1 MIPISVRFSAFGP
14 YVEEQTVDFTKFQPS
29 GLVLIH
35 GETGAGKTVL
45 LDAVTF
51 ALYGRSSGGLRG
63 DFASMRC
70 LSAQPLVQ
78 TMVEF
83 LFEVRG
89 KRYRF
94 TRSLRVRKKRG
105 GDLEYLPEQTA
116 AFLDEEGVWIP
127 FFENPKARDLEQ
139 KAQELIGL
147 SCEQF
152 CQVMIL
158 PQGQFERLLVA
169 KSEEKEAVLVS
180 LFHARRWHEIAERL
194 CARANTMRQ
203 ELDARKTEIKAVL
216 EGFGCPDLAE
226 LEKLAAEAKEQLA
239 VKNAKRRELTGA
251 LELQRKLLER
261 ETQLSALFEK
271 QEQLQKAAAGF
282 ALRAGEMAKKAA
294 MAARARRAAAMLPYQ
309 ERLESLQNACKKRE
323 ADRIAGEADLA
334 AARQALAAVDG
345 KLEALH
351 REEPRQEE
359 RKTLIARLTMLA
371 DSYRQLD
378 AARAEKGQAEAAWEK
393 ARAAAESA
401 QNRLAEQLS
410 SEESIRKERDAIFDR
425 YTSRL
430 PYLRE
435 QAERMSRGKVLED
448 KRRGLCAKLETSE
461 QLRVRLE
468 RQEAQLRLALEQA
481 KQKQEKQRAL
491 WMENA
496 ASALAQH
503 LREGEPCP
511 VCGSVH
517 HQKNA
522 QFLPEHAVTEE
533 QLNAAAKVTEQARQ
547 NLADCG
553 QKRAE
558 AAASC
563 AAIRSELETLEKQA
577 AGSER
582 YDEEQ
587 FAVLTAELETAK
599 AQDARREK
607 LTEQLQ
613 KAKLLLEELKKEAD
627 ASAVKLTELST
638 RKERAA
644 ARFQA
649 LTDQGDPDIPN
660 GAVLQLRVEELKK
673 ETEALERASQEAR
686 EQASQAALK
695 AESAKTALEHL
706 CAEEKQAAAQLA
718 EQDGRF
724 IRLLAENQFANRLE
738 LKAAAMDAASLK
750 ALEQELIDFSAQQ
763 AAVNE
768 QLAALAQQLEGN
780 QPPDVTEL
788 QARVETLEQEKADAD
803 TQWGALAQE
812 SERRGKSVRDL
823 HRKTEQLDRQ
833 REVYDK
839 LSGFGKLLRG
849 DSGVSLRRYVL
860 GIMISSV
867 TAEANRLLRRVHG
880 GRYQLFRSSEG
891 TGRARKVGLD
901 LEVLDSNSGK
911 RRGVASLSGGEK
923 FLVSLSLALGLSAVV
938 QAQSGG
944 ISMEAMFID
953 EGFGSLDPQSIN
965 DALEV
970 LATVK
975 GSRRLVGI
983 ISHVEA
989 LKESI
994 GTSIEVVKG
1003 RQGSHLLF
1011 HM

>member
-14 YVEEQTVDFTKFQPS
+14 YVEEQTVDFTRFQPS

-51 ALYGRSSGGLRG
+51 ALYGRSSGGSRG

-70 LSAQPLVQ
+70 LSAPPLAQ
-78 TMVEF
+78 TVAEF

-105 GDLEYLPEQTA
+105 GSLEYLPEQSA
-116 AFLDEEGVWIP
+116 AFLDEAGVWIP
-127 FFENPKARDLEQ
+127 FFENPKARDLEL

-180 LFHARRWHEIAERL
+180 LFHAQRWHEIAERL
-194 CARANTMRQ
+194 CARANAMRQ

-216 EGFGCPDLAE
+216 EGFGCSDLAE

-239 VKNAKRRELTGA
+239 DKTAKRRELAVA
-251 LELQRKLLER
+251 LELQRKLLESA
-261 ETQLSALFEK
+261 TQLSALFEK
-271 QEQLQKAAAGF
+271 QAQLQKAAVGF
-282 ALRAGEMAKKAA
+282 ALRSDEMAKKAA
-294 MAARARRAAAMLPYQ
+294 IAAGARRAAALLPYQ
-309 ERLESLQNACKKRE
+309 ERLESLQNACEKRG
-323 ADRIAGEADLA
+323 ADRAAGEAILA
-334 AARQALAAVDG
+334 GAQQALATADG
-345 KLEALH
+345 RREAL
-351 REEPRQEE
+351 RGEEPRQEE
-359 RKTLIARLTMLA
+359 RKSLLARLTMLA
-371 DSYRQLD
+371 ESYRQLD
-378 AARAEKGQAEAAWEK
+378 AARAEKEQAEAAWEK
-393 ARAAAESA
+393 LRTAADRAQS
-401 QNRLAEQLS
+401 RLAEQLS
-410 SEESIRKERDAIFDR
+410 REEAARKERDTIFDR

-430 PYLRE
+430 PALRE

-448 KRRGLCAKLETSE
+448 RQQELCAKLGASE
-461 QLRVRLE
+461 QLCTQLD
-468 RQEAQLRLALEQA
+468 RQEAQLRLVLEQA
-481 KQKQEKQRAL
+481 KEKQEEQRAL
-491 WMENA
+491 WMANA
-496 ASALAQH
+496 AFALAQQ
-503 LREGEPCP
+503 LREGESCP

-517 HQKNA
+517 HQKGA
-522 QFLPEHAVTEE
+522 QISPEHAVTEQ
-533 QLNAAAKVTEQARQ
+533 QLNAAAQSAEQARQ
-547 NLADCG
+547 SLADCG

-563 AAIRSELETLEKQA
+563 AAVRSELETLEKQS
-577 AGSER
+577 AGFER
-582 YDEEQ
+582 YDEKQ
-587 FAVLTAELETAK
+587 FAALRAELETAK
-599 AQDARREK
+599 AQDARRQE
-607 LTEQLQ
+607 LTEQLR
-613 KAKLLLEELKKEAD
+613 KAELLLESLKKEAGT
-627 ASAVKLTELST
+627 SSVKLAELSAQ
-638 RKERAA
+638 KERAA

-649 LTDQGDPDIPN
+649 LTDQGDTSIPDC
-660 GAVLQLRVEELKK
+660 AALFLRMDALKN
-673 ETEALERASQEAR
+673 ETEAFERAHQEAR
-686 EQASQAALK
+686 EQASKAALK

-706 CAEEKQAAAQLA
+706 CAEEKQAMVQFA
-718 EQDGRF
+718 EQEAEF
-724 IRLLAENQFANRLE
+724 SRLLAENQFANHPE
-738 LKAAAMDAASLK
+738 MKAAVMDAASLK
-750 ALEQELIDFSAQQ
+750 ALEQELNDFSIQQ
-763 AAVNE
+763 TAANE
-768 QLAALAQQLEGN
+768 QLAVLAQQLEGK
-780 QPPDVTEL
+780 QPPDLAQCQT
-788 QARVETLEQEKADAD
+788 QVETLEQEKADAD
-803 TQWGALAQE
+803 AQWGALAQE

-860 GIMISSV
+860 GIMLSSV

-911 RRGVASLSGGEK
+911 RRGVGSLSGGEK

-994 GTSIEVVKG
+994 GTSIEVVKN
-1003 RQGSHLLF
+1003 RQGSRLVF

>member
-1 MIPISVRFSAFGP
+1 MIPVSVRFSAFGP
-14 YVEEQTVDFTKFQPS
+14 YVEEQTVDFTRFQSS

-51 ALYGRSSGGLRG
+51 ALYGRSSGGSRG

-70 LSAQPLVQ
+70 LSAPPLAQ
-78 TMVEF
+78 TTVEF

-105 GDLEYLPEQTA
+105 GSLEYLPEQNA
-116 AFLDEEGVWIP
+116 AFLDEAGVWIP

-194 CARANTMRQ
+194 CARANAMRQ

-216 EGFGCPDLAE
+216 EGFGSSDLTG

-239 VKNAKRRELTGA
+239 AKTAKRRELAGA
-251 LELQRKLLER
+251 LELQRKLLES
-261 ETQLSALFEK
+261 EIQLSALFEK
-271 QEQLQKAAAGF
+271 RAQLQKAAAGF
-282 ALRAGEMAKKAA
+282 ALRADEMTEKAA

-309 ERLESLQNACKKRE
+309 ERLESLQNACAKRRAE
-323 ADRIAGEADLA
+323 RVAGEAALAGAQHALA
-334 AARQALAAVDG
+334 AADG

-351 REEPRQEE
+351 REEPRQEG
-359 RKTLIARLTMLA
+359 RKTLLARLTMLA
-371 DSYRQLD
+371 ESYRQLD

-393 ARAAAESA
+393 ARAVADGA
-401 QNRLAEQLS
+401 QSRLAEQLL
-410 SEESIRKERDAIFDR
+410 SEESIRKESDTIFDR

-430 PYLRE
+430 PALRE
-435 QAERMSRGKVLED
+435 QAERMSRGKVLAD
-448 KRRGLCAKLETSE
+448 KRQELCAKLEASE
-461 QLRVRLE
+461 QLRARLD
-468 RQEAQLRLALEQA
+468 RQEAQLRLSLEQA
-481 KQKQEKQRAL
+481 KEKQEKLRAL

-496 ASALAQH
+496 AFALAQQ

-522 QFLPEHAVTEE
+522 QFPLEHQVTEE
-533 QLNAAAKVTEQARQ
+533 SLNAAVKATEQARQ

-587 FAVLTAELETAK
+587 FAALNAELETAK
-599 AQDARREK
+599 AKNARREG
-607 LTEQLQ
+607 LTEQLRQ
-613 KAKLLLEELKKEAD
+613 AELLLESLKKEAET
-627 ASAVKLTELST
+627 SANKLAELSAQ
-638 RKERAA
+638 KERAA

-649 LTDQGDPDIPN
+649 LTDQRDPEIPD
-660 GAVLQLRVEELKK
+660 GAALQLHMASLKK
-673 ETEALERASQEAR
+673 EAEAFERAYQEAR

-706 CAEEKQAAAQLA
+706 CAEEKQAMAQLA
-718 EQDGRF
+718 EQEAQF
-724 IRLLAENQFANRLE
+724 SRLLAENQFANHLE
-738 LKAAAMDAASLK
+738 LKAAAMDSASLK

-763 AAVNE
+763 TAANE
-768 QLAALAQQLEGN
+768 QLAVLAQQLEGK
-780 QPPDVTEL
+780 QPPDVAQR
-788 QARVETLEQEKADAD
+788 QAQVEMLECEKADMDA
-803 TQWGALAQE
+803 QWGALSQE
-812 SERRGKSVRDL
+812 SERREKSAREL
-823 HRKTEQLDRQ
+823 KRKTEQLDRQ

-860 GIMISSV
+860 GIMLSSV

-994 GTSIEVVKG
+994 GTSIEVVKN
-1003 RQGSHLLF
+1003 RQGSRLIF